1 LLVNVQSEPNTTD
14 DAALLAA
21 ALPELA
27 ERSDV
32 DERHT
37 DGGDNRP
44 QVDDLMQ
51 PHHVRQGQTAIRG
64 LQPTEGKVGLEDMTW
79 QTNADNGQPEGVTC
93 PGGQRAAVV
102 GGRKAGRSVATVA
115 ASVCADCPLREQCPT
130 QPLVRRAGTV
140 LRFSQRA
147 VNVA

>member
-1 LLVNVQSEPNTTD
+1 LIVKVQSEPNTTD

-32 DERHT
+32 DELHT
-37 DGGDNRP
+37 DGGYHSP

-51 PHHVRQGQTAIRG
+51 THHVRQVQTAIRG

-79 QTNADNGQPEGVTC
+79 QTNADNGQPEFVTC
-93 PGGQRAAVV
+93 PGGQRAEVV
-102 GGRKAGRSVATVA
+102 GGRKVRT
-115 ASVCADCPLREQCPT
+115 LRGD
-130 QPLVRRAGTV
+130 L
-140 LRFSQRA
+140 
-147 VNVA
+147 

>member
-1 LLVNVQSEPNTTD
+1 MLVNVQSEPNTTD
-14 DAALLAA
+14 DAALSA

-32 DERHT
+32 DELHT
-37 DGGDNRP
+37 DGGYHSP
-44 QVDDLMQ
+44 QVDDLLQ
-51 PHHVRQGQTAIRG
+51 PHHVRQVQTAIRG

-79 QTNADNGQPEGVTC
+79 QTNADNGPPECVTG

-115 ASVCADCPLREQCPT
+115 ASVCAAGPLRAQGPT
-130 QPLVRRAGTV
+130 QPRVRRAGTV
-140 LRFSQRA
+140 VRFSPRA